1 MSHFHDGR
9 LLTLEHAVKFLNL
22 ISETRL
28 TASDKADLVA
38 FLRQL

>member
-1 MSHFHDGR
+1 MPEFHDGR

-22 ISETRL
+22 ISETRPI
-28 TASDKADLVA
+28 ASDKADLVA